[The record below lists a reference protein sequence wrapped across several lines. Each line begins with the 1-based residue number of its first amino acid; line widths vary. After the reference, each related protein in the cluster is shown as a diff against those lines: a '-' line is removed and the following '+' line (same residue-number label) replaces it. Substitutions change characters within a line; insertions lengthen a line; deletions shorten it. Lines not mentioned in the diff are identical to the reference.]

1 MMIVLRGG
9 LAVGAAVGL
18 SACMIGPNYQR
29 PPPADP
35 PPLAFKET
43 TGPVIGAAA
52 DFRPAL
58 PRDTIDRG
66 PWWTMYGDPV
76 LDGIAPMIDISNQTL
91 IQAEANYRV
100 ARALV
105 RQDASGLY
113 PTVTATAQF
122 TQSGRGSSA
131 SGSSTTNAGGFV
143 TAGTGSSLSQFS
155 TGPQLAWPIDVW
167 GRIRRQIEAD
177 SASAQASASDLANAR
192 LSAQSSLATDYFSMR
207 NAEQQIKLYQDTVAA
222 YTRSLQIVDNQ
233 VNAGIAS
240 GLDLAQARTQLEQA
254 RALLIGAN
262 INRATFEHAIAVQ
275 VGKAPA
281 EFSIEP
287 GPPPP
292 DVPTLDGGVPTALLE
307 RRPDIA
313 AAERLMA
320 SANAQ
325 IGVAQAA
332 FYPSFTLNA
341 SMSFISGGLGALL
354 QLSNAVWSVGP
365 QMAATLIDG
374 GALKAQV
381 ESARAKY
388 DSQVAGYRQTILVA
402 FQQVEDALVQ
412 QRVLIQQEQVQ
423 RAAVAAAE
431 EAVTLSLNQYTQGT
445 IAYTTVVTSQTA
457 ALTAQQTLLSI
468 RLSRLTASANLVI
481 ALGGGW
487 NDTDM
492 PAPYA
497 IGGINQAPQP
507 PMPTT
512 QSLGATNKPWWKFW
526 GR

>member
-1 MMIVLRGG
+1 MMLSRVAAPAAA
-9 LAVGAAVGL
+9 LAL

-43 TGPVIGAAA
+43 SGPVIGAAA

-58 PRDTIDRG
+58 PRDAIDRG
-66 PWWTMYGDPV
+66 PWWKMYDDPV
-76 LDGIAPMIDISNQTL
+76 LDGVAAQIDISNQTL
-91 IQAEANYRV
+91 IQAEASYRQ

-105 RQDASGLY
+105 RQDVSGLF
-113 PTVTATAQF
+113 PTVTGTGQF
-122 TQSGRGSSA
+122 TQTGRGSSV
-131 SGSSTTNAGGFV
+131 SGSSATNAGGFV
-143 TAGTGSSLSQFS
+143 TAGGGSSLSQFS
-155 TGPQLAWPIDVW
+155 TGPQLSWPIDVW
-167 GRIRRQIEAD
+167 GRIRRQIESD
-177 SASAQASASDLANAR
+177 SAAAQASAADLANAR
-192 LSAQSSLATDYFSMR
+192 LSAQASLSIDYFSMR
-207 NAEQQIKLYQDTVAA
+207 NAEQQIKLFQDTVAA
-222 YTRSLQIVDNQ
+222 YTRSLQIVQNQ
-233 VNAGIAS
+233 VDAGIAS
-240 GLDLAQARTQLEQA
+240 KLDLAQAQTQLEQT

-262 INRATFEHAIAVQ
+262 INRATFEHAVAVQ

-292 DVPTLDGGVPTALLE
+292 DVPTLDAGVPTSLLE

-313 AAERLMA
+313 AAERLME

-325 IGVAQAA
+325 IGVAQTA
-332 FYPSFTLNA
+332 FYPSFSLNA
-341 SMSFISGGLGALL
+341 TMSFISGGLGALL

-381 ESARAKY
+381 EGARAKY
-388 DSQVAGYRQTILVA
+388 DSQVASYRQTILVA

-431 EAVTLSLNQYTQGT
+431 EAVLLSLNQYTQGT
-445 IAYTTVVTSQTA
+445 IAYTTVVTTQTA
-457 ALTAQQTLLSI
+457 ALSAQQTLLTI
-468 RLSRLTASANLVI
+468 RLSRLTTSANLVL

-487 NDTDM
+487 NDTDL
-492 PAPYA
+492 PAPMPV
-497 IGGINQAPQP
+497 GGINQNPQP

-512 QSLGATNKPWWKFW
+512 QSLSATKPWWKFW
-526 GR
+526 RR